1 MVQVASTGA
10 ATEAQKK
17 RTEQFNED
25 RRRYDAQMGA
35 LQRAENDRII
45 AQARKIV
52 PAIFPA
58 DLFGENMWT
67 VKVSNTS
74 NGAVTHLAVSVTA
87 VDAHGNEIPG
97 GCRQANDQMVI
108 GDAFRRLI
116 SDALGSAV
124 TGALGAS
131 PMGVFGG
138 RAGRMN
144 ADQVRSVIDQRLGPG
159 VSERFRD
166 AMLGQLGW
174 PSTWRSRESGRV
186 PRD

>member
-1 MVQVASTGA
+1 
-10 ATEAQKK
+10 
-17 RTEQFNED
+17 
-25 RRRYDAQMGA
+25 MGA

-74 NGAVTHLAVSVTA
+74 NGVVTHLAVSVTA

-97 GCRQANDQMVI
+97 GCPQASDQMVI

-116 SDALGSAV
+116 SDALG
-124 TGALGAS
+124 
-131 PMGVFGG
+131 G
-138 RAGRMN
+138 RDRVN
-144 ADQVRSVIDQRLGPG
+144 AYVVK
-159 VSERFRD
+159 RD
-166 AMLGQLGW
+166 ALSAC
-174 PSTWRSRESGRV
+174 STGGVERRSRRERQ
-186 PRD
+186 RQQRF